1 MSMWISNQSVSLAVL
16 AVSALRVM
24 QQRAQSLASP
34 ATLRRAR
41 SGAVRLITVVAGH

>member
-1 MSMWISNQSVSLAVL
+1 MSMWISNQSVGLAVL
-16 AVSALRVM
+16 TAAALRAL
-24 QQRAQSLASP
+24 QHRAQALASP